1 MKDLPWL
8 LAALALLGSCVFRGG
23 DPPRFYEPDSAALH
37 GAVGDRPAAA
47 AAARVAVRLRRVRSA
62 AFFRE
67 RIVWR
72 ASEVEYGFYEER
84 RWNDLPAHYV
94 ERALLTKLRETPGLR
109 LTDDPRAAA
118 LYVDVVAFE
127 EVLDP
132 VHAADVRLAV
142 SLRGGRRGDLLERT
156 FSARVGIA
164 DGDPAS
170 LARAMGRALDD
181 VVAQVA
187 EGLAASVRAR

>member
-8 LAALALLGSCVFRGG
+8 LAALALLGSCVFRSG

-47 AAARVAVRLRRVRSA
+47 ATAGVPVRLRRVRSA

-94 ERALLTKLRETPGLR
+94 ERALVTKLRETPGLG

-118 LYVDVVAFE
+118 LYVDVVAFH
-127 EVLDP
+127 EVLGP
-132 VHAADVRLAV
+132 VHVADVALAV
-142 SLRGGRRGDLLERT
+142 SLRGGHRGHLERT

>member
-1 MKDLPWL
+1 MRHLPWL
-8 LAALALLGSCVFRGG
+8 LAALALLGSCVFRSG

-47 AAARVAVRLRRVRSA
+47 ATAGVPVRLRRVRSA

-94 ERALLTKLRETPGLR
+94 ERALVTKLRETPGLG

-118 LYVDVVAFE
+118 LYVDVVAFH
-127 EVLDP
+127 EVPATQRD
-132 VHAADVRLAV
+132 
-142 SLRGGRRGDLLERT
+142 RT